1 MASYEATTMKQ
12 SYTRRPGLSFAVVR
26 IGSSLLANYG
36 KASTF
41 HRERNKDLERG
52 QEVAIA

>member
-1 MASYEATTMKQ
+1 MKQ
-12 SYTRRPGLSFAVVR
+12 QPRNKHTEDDRASLLLLFG
-26 IGSSLLANYG
+26 IGSPLLANIG

-52 QEVAIA
+52 